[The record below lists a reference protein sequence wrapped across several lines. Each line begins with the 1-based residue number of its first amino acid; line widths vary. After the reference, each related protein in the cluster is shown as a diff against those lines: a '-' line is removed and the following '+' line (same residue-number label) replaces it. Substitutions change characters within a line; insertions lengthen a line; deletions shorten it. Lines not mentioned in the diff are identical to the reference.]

1 MGAGL
6 ERGVGCTASRFQEA
20 KKEAGSYCAVMSRT
34 PNPRLLVD
42 VLVEVLPR
50 YEYYSECPS

>member
-1 MGAGL
+1 M
-6 ERGVGCTASRFQEA
+6 SRALSDKAYA
-20 KKEAGSYCAVMSRT
+20 KILFDVSYCAVMSRA